1 MLYAFYVVFVNFW
14 QTHGESRDFV
24 CTECGKTFRQ
34 RQGLRVHLNIHKT
47 EKPYQCPVCEKTF
60 TQRGALVR
68 HARTHTA
75 ERPYACKLCSSTFN
89 DYSILRRHM
98 LGIHKIEDAT
108 ILRKTVKEACAEA
121 RDVERSRLTGQCKA
135 ESSGFDMAKTLIA
148 LSQQYHEQ
156 SLNSSVSNTES
167 SHLSEERNSFESRA
181 PVRSLNSEEN
191 FAVLSLPEAVVD
203 QTRNS
208 ASPSP
213 IICLI
218 SSNVEASS
226 AKQAANPSGTFSYP
240 SSAADIVQYISLP
253 YDHASLTTLAQHPDE

>member
-1 MLYAFYVVFVNFW
+1 MWNCEISKKANATIVLYAFYVVFINFW

-121 RDVERSRLTGQCKA
+121 RDVERSRLTGQCKDNCCHCFHNDA
-135 ESSGFDMAKTLIA
+135 
-148 LSQQYHEQ
+148 
-156 SLNSSVSNTES
+156 
-167 SHLSEERNSFESRA
+167 SH
-181 PVRSLNSEEN
+181 
-191 FAVLSLPEAVVD
+191 VLVTKCLP
-203 QTRNS
+203 
-208 ASPSP
+208 
-213 IICLI
+213 
-218 SSNVEASS
+218 
-226 AKQAANPSGTFSYP
+226 
-240 SSAADIVQYISLP
+240 
-253 YDHASLTTLAQHPDE
+253 